1 MAKTFTAPFVQAVN
15 NSNCNITAAT
25 SAVSGDSVSTAVLL
39 FTAGL
44 EGSAITSITAIPRAT
59 VTATAL
65 YLFTTTGSD
74 TTALKLIDSIT
85 MPAQTLSTTAGITIS
100 TFTNYTEDYPLRLK
114 ATEKLYV
121 ATGVAANIQVYARG
135 MDY

>member
-25 SAVSGDSVSTAVLL
+25 SAVSTDSVSTAVLL

-65 YLFTTTGSD
+65 YLFTTTGTD
-74 TTALKLIDSIT
+74 TTTLKLIDSIS
-85 MPAQTLSTTAGITIS
+85 MPAQTLNTTASVSIS

-114 ATEKLYV
+114 AGEKLYV

>member
-25 SAVSGDSVSTAVLL
+25 SAVSTDSVSTAVLL

-65 YLFTTTGSD
+65 YLFTTTGTD
-74 TTALKLIDSIT
+74 TTTLKLIDSIT
-85 MPAQTLSTTAGITIS
+85 MPAQTLSTTAGISIS

-114 ATEKLYV
+114 AGEKLYV